1 MKEKDIEKKLLL
13 LKEVTPSSRRTQRMK
28 VKLLKEIEGNTT
40 SNVSNSRYKN
50 FVRPKYF
57 MFLVLLLLLGIIF
70 TISTQKNVQPFLYS
84 ARIALADNHY
94 VKTKLAFEEAQMEL
108 NSSQQSDK
116 TSIQPVVTATT
127 TTNEYISHLHLQ
139 GEKGKYTAEQCK
151 ELYQEYTHYLS
162 MLKSRLHQQKQYSYE
177 AQISQY
183 QEQAKAR
190 LAYYKT

>member
-1 MKEKDIEKKLLL
+1 MKEKDFIKELSL
-13 LKEVTPSSRRTQRMK
+13 LKEVTPSSKRTQRMK
-28 VKLLKEIEGNTT
+28 VKLLKEIDGNTT
-40 SNVSNSRYKN
+40 SNVSISRYKI
-50 FVRPKYF
+50 FVCPQYF
-57 MFLVLLLLLGIIF
+57 LFLIFLLLIGIIF
-70 TISTQKNVQPFLYS
+70 TISTQKSVQPFFYS

-94 VKTKLAFEEAQMEL
+94 VKTKLAFEVAQMEL

-116 TSIQPVVTATT
+116 PSIQPVMTATT

-162 MLKSRLHQQKQYSYE
+162 MLKSRLHQQKEYSYE
-177 AQISQY
+177 AQILQY
-183 QEQAKAR
+183 QEQAKSR